1 MPRETEKLCARPK
14 TSKFAKTKLHCAI
27 ALSCA
32 IASAPTMA
40 APYSELIVF
49 GDSLLDSGQFPNPG
63 APGTGLRFTN
73 TDGSGVFEQVAVQ
86 HLAESLGL
94 GNLGPSTPSD
104 TAVTVGTNYAVGGY
118 TTDQILASITDPNG
132 SVVDATGFGGG
143 ITTRNGY
150 LVDNPTI
157 DANALIFIDG
167 GGNDILQGD
176 VTDATTAAAAANNL
190 KVGIEALADA
200 GANYIMYANTPSFDL
215 TPLAAA
221 MEAASPGSSAG
232 LQALGNLLEQTVY
245 ATLRETNANII
256 PVDMGGLVE
265 EILQDPDAYGFD
277 SSLGSELYT
286 TCYNASASPLTTC
299 TENTTYGISSANP
312 DPSKLLYNDD
322 VHPTAALHNIMGD
335 FYASILQAPAEVSML
350 PRMATNAVSNNI
362 TRLQQQLRVAPTG
375 DSSAIGTWQLLTN
388 LESSEIK
395 YRDNFSSADGEQ
407 NRDIG
412 SIGLRYTI
420 DHHWS
425 SGVMLD
431 IFNDEWENDT
441 SEYPMKGFGVTAFG
455 QYRSQTW
462 QVDMMA
468 GIADFDFN
476 DLERGIQLGQHLR
489 TETGNTDG
497 FAYSLASEVGYNLAP
512 EIGQWAYG
520 PRVNLR
526 YIRSEVEGYSEK
538 SGSSTSLKYE
548 DQVQE
553 SLTSEWG
560 MFLRFVTADAKLTIN
575 TEVGLRHEHID
586 SDEMVRMTALS
597 LDLNSYELPGS
608 QQDAD
613 DEVTASVSASYR
625 LTDATALTASY
636 QYVDGDDENKAFNVG
651 LSLRF

>member
-1 MPRETEKLCARPK
+1 MPRQDERLCAHPK
-14 TSKFAKTKLHCAI
+14 RSRFAKTKLHCAI
-27 ALSCA
+27 ALSA
-32 IASAPTMA
+32 ALAGTSAPAMA

-63 APGTGLRFTN
+63 APGTGFRFTN
-73 TDGSGVFEQVAVQ
+73 ADGSGVFEEVGVQ
-86 HLAESLGL
+86 HLSESLGL
-94 GNLGPSTPSD
+94 GYLGPSNPID
-104 TAVTVGTNYAVGGY
+104 TAVPVGTNYAVGGY
-118 TTDQILASITDPNG
+118 RTDQILSSITG
-132 SVVDATGFGGG
+132 AG
-143 ITTRNGY
+143 GY
-150 LVDNPTI
+150 LDSNPNITE
-157 DANALIFIDG
+157 NTLVFMDG
-167 GGNDILQGD
+167 GANDILQGVVVD
-176 VTDATTAAAAANNL
+176 SASAAAAANNL
-190 KVGIEALADA
+190 RLGMEALSDA
-200 GANYIMYANTPSFDL
+200 GVNYIMYANTPSFDQ

-221 MEAASPGSSAG
+221 LAISDPALRANLLAA
-232 LQALGNLLEQTVY
+232 GNLMEQTIY

-256 PVDMGGLVE
+256 PVDMGGLVT
-265 EILQDPDAYGFD
+265 EIIEDPAAYGFD
-277 SSLGSELYT
+277 AALGSEVFT
-286 TCYNASASPLTTC
+286 TCYDDAGGDC
-299 TENTTYGISSANP
+299 IENTTYGIDSANP
-312 DPSKLLYNDD
+312 DPSKLLYNDA
-322 VHPTAALHNIMGD
+322 VHPTAAFHSILGD
-335 FYASILQAPAEVSML
+335 FYSSILQAPAEVSML

-375 DSSAIGTWQLLTN
+375 DSNAIGTWQLLTN

-407 NRDIG
+407 NRDMG

-431 IFNDEWENDT
+431 IFNDEWENET

-462 QVDMMA
+462 FVDMMA

-520 PRVNLR
+520 PRLNLR
-526 YIRSEVEGYSEK
+526 YIRTEVEGYSED
-538 SGSSTSLKYE
+538 SERSTALKYE

-586 SDEMVRMTALS
+586 SDETVRMTALS

-625 LTDATALTASY
+625 LTEAMALTGSY
-636 QYVDGDDENKAFNVG
+636 QYVDGDDENKAFNLG